1 MGALAVATNAG
12 GRSLSRRVSH
22 KFANPVLMGFA
33 NLGEHGDIRGVSRA
47 HLRPLGRV
55 GGKTNTR
62 HRLAVAPIRG
72 RWEPLGLGLP
82 RSA

>member
-33 NLGEHGDIRGVSRA
+33 NLGEHGDIRGVFAGAFATARA
-47 HLRPLGRV
+47 
-55 GGKTNTR
+55 GG
-62 HRLAVAPIRG
+62 
-72 RWEPLGLGLP
+72 WEN
-82 RSA
+82 